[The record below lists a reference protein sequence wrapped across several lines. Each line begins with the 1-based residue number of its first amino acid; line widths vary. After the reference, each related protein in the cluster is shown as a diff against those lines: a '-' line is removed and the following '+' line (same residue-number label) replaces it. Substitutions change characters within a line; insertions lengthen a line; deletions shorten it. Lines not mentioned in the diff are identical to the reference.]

1 MNRETRLKERI
12 LELEKAYKAL
22 ELTDKQKT
30 EFFIHLS
37 HEIKTPLTLI
47 KNYLEKYIHKTGIN
61 EDLHIIKQNVD
72 ILLRDITNYL
82 DMEKINR
89 GKVYYDH
96 EQITNIS
103 ALMMNKIPV
112 FKALAEKKDISIN
125 AEIQPGLY
133 IKTDPFAADRIIN
146 NLLDNAIKYTNQGG
160 RISVHVYR
168 YQGNL
173 ILKVSDNGIGMTAEQ
188 RKNIFLPYNQVVN
201 KNQGIQ
207 GMGIG
212 LYIVKKIIESLGAD
226 IRVESKINK
235 GTTFTIVIKKERI
248 TSRIKNSNP
257 PDFSSPINRY
267 EITGTLRDENIN
279 PNKHNIL
286 VIDDNKHMLHFLQS
300 FLKDKYNIYLAI
312 NGKEALEKIVDI
324 PKPDVIIADVMMD
337 EMDGHSFLIHLYNM
351 DEYIDIPILFITA
364 KSSMSEKIKGLSW
377 GAIDYIY
384 KPFNIEELEAKIQSI
399 IRNRQACKKYTILQI
414 EQLLLNKL
422 KNDINPDQTQVKKY
436 SFQDICRRKKLSTRE
451 IEVIICVKEG
461 LLNKEI
467 SGRLNISISTVEYH
481 LRNIYHKFSVQNR
494 VELLNQLNEEG
505 LN

>member
-12 LELEKAYKAL
+12 LELEKAYKTL

-30 EFFIHLS
+30 EYFIHLA
-37 HEIKTPLTLI
+37 HEIKTPLTFI

-61 EDLHIIKQNVD
+61 DDLRIIKQNMD

-82 DMEKINR
+82 DLDKLNR
-89 GKVYYDH
+89 GQTYYDH

-103 ALMMNKIPV
+103 ALLMNKLPV
-112 FKALAEKKDISIN
+112 FKALADKKKISID

-133 IKTDPFAADRIIN
+133 IKVDPFAADRIIN
-146 NLLDNAIKYTNQGG
+146 NLFDNAIKYTNNGG
-160 RISVHVYR
+160 RIAVHIYR

-173 ILKVSDNGIGMTAEQ
+173 ILKVSDNGIGMTLEQ
-188 RKNIFLPYNQVVN
+188 RKNIFLPYTQALN
-201 KNQGIQ
+201 KNRNIQ

-212 LYIVKKIIESLGAD
+212 LCIVKKIIESLGAD

-235 GTTFTIVIKKERI
+235 GTTFTIIIKKERV
-248 TSRIKNSNP
+248 SSGIKNFNSS
-257 PDFSSPINRY
+257 DFSIPIDRY

-279 PNKHNIL
+279 PNKHNVL
-286 VIDDNKHMLHFLQS
+286 VIDDNKQMLYFLQS
-300 FLKDKYNIYLAI
+300 FLKDKYNIYLAT
-312 NGKEALEKIVDI
+312 NGKEALEKIIDI
-324 PKPDVIIADVMMD
+324 PKPDAVIADVMMD
-337 EMDGHSFLIHLYNM
+337 EMDGHSFLMHLYNIDEFM
-351 DEYIDIPILFITA
+351 DVPILFLTA
-364 KSSMSEKIKGLSW
+364 KSTLSEKIKGLSG

-384 KPFNIEELEAKIQSI
+384 KPFNIEELDAKIQSI
-399 IRNRQACKKYTILQI
+399 IRNRQACKKYTILKI
-414 EQLLLNKL
+414 EQILLNKL
-422 KNDINPDQTQVKKY
+422 RNDINPDQTRNRKN

-451 IEVIICVKEG
+451 IEVMICVKEG

-467 SGRLNISISTVEYH
+467 SSRLNISISTVEYH

-494 VELLNQLNEEG
+494 VELLNQLNAEG